1 MGKLYCI
8 LLISF
13 FFGIANND
21 ARGNDLGKSD
31 AVEVPQEPATWQEQ
45 LDFAK
50 QQCDSLT
57 RNGISGL
64 KLVEYRYRGEVKT
77 QEQREKLLQL
87 LFSDDTDVVLHLDEN
102 GESYDIVPLKAVR
115 EQFSCEPFEMLK
127 LKA

>member
-50 QQCDSLT
+50 QQCGSLT
-57 RNGISGL
+57 RNGIGGL

-77 QEQREKLLQL
+77 QEQREELLQL
-87 LFSDDTDVVLHLDEN
+87 LFSDDTDVVVYLDEE
-102 GESYDIVPLKAVR
+102 GKSYDIVPLKAVR
-115 EQFSCEPFEMLK
+115 E
-127 LKA
+127 